1 MATFSKLVE
10 EKVLI
15 RVTVP
20 LGRNQFHER
29 KIYAFPDCLE
39 WMRKDVPNLVTGRI
53 ASALTP
59 HEQLIERLRQWMAGD
74 PMEYGRMFRDLEHPK
89 DIDAVW
95 ELKTADLRIFGWM
108 YRPKEFI
115 AVRYGYAD
123 DYKQPTKTRNYAED
137 KREVAKA
144 RDSLL
149 LDGDKYVTGNFHDLV

>member
-1 MATFSKLVE
+1 MATFSKLLE
-10 EKVLI
+10 DRVLI

-29 KIYAFPDCLE
+29 KIYTFPDCLE
-39 WMRKDVPNLVTGRI
+39 WMRNDVPAMVTGRI
-53 ASALTP
+53 GSAFTP

-74 PMEYGRMFRDLEHPK
+74 PMAYGPMFRDMKHPK
-89 DIDAVW
+89 DIDGVW

-115 AVRYGYAD
+115 AVRGGYAD
-123 DYKQPTKTRNYAED
+123 DYKEPTKTKNYADD
-137 KREVAKA
+137 KRAVARA

-149 LDGDKYVTGNFHDLV
+149 LDGDKYAMGEFDDLI